1 MQSVSITILP
11 FEKASRLLEKLTSLK
26 ITEDDAKCNSKKLIK
41 ETHSQPHF
49 TLEIKPAFFFSQIIW
64 DSRLEAGVFPL

>member
-49 TLEIKPAFFFSQIIW
+49 TLEIKPAFFFFSKLYETQ
-64 DSRLEAGVFPL
+64 D